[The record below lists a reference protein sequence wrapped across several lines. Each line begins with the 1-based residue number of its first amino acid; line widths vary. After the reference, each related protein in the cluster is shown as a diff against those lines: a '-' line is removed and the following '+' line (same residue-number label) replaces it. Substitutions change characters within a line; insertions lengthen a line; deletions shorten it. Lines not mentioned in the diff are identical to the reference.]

1 MEFAYTWVKERVK
14 ELAAQRGFL
23 FRYVKMQRFM
33 LPLAIMVA
41 LVAVVLPTCQMIGC
55 DMNGMGAMPF
65 MPQGGAYSDCPGE
78 WVVNT
83 SGPNG
88 ILPSGA
94 DSLTFSLLIAI
105 LALGSMVFA
114 PQSSVRTVV
123 AYTGDPPPPLEDSFG
138 ARFRV

>member
-1 MEFAYTWVKERVK
+1 
-14 ELAAQRGFL
+14 L
-23 FRYVKMQRFM
+23 FRYVNMQRFM

-41 LVAVVLPTCQMIGC
+41 MVAVVVPTCQMVGC

-83 SGPNG
+83 SSSNG
-88 ILPSGA
+88 IVPSGP
-94 DSLTFSLLIAI
+94 DSLTFSLMLAMIAI
-105 LALGSMVFA
+105 VGGLFFGQQTSL
-114 PQSSVRTVV
+114 RTVSV
-123 AYTGDPPPPLEDSFG
+123 YTGDPPPPPEDSFG

>member
-1 MEFAYTWVKERVK
+1 MGFAVTGLNASR
-14 ELAAQRGFL
+14 ELDRGSL
-23 FRYVKMQRFM
+23 FRHIDIRRFM

-41 LVAVVLPTCQMIGC
+41 MVAVVLPTCQMIGC

-65 MPQGGAYSDCPGE
+65 MPQGGAYSDCPGQ

-83 SGPNG
+83 SSSNG
-88 ILPSGA
+88 IVPRG
-94 DSLTFSLLIAI
+94 LTSSTVSLLLAI
-105 LALGSMVFA
+105 LLVAATPFFA
-114 PQSSVRTVV
+114 PQTFRRLVA

>member
-1 MEFAYTWVKERVK
+1 M
-14 ELAAQRGFL
+14 
-23 FRYVKMQRFM
+23 FRNVNMQRFM
-33 LPLAIMVA
+33 LPLAIMMA
-41 LVAVVLPTCQMIGC
+41 MVAVVLPTCQMVGC

-88 ILPSGA
+88 IVPSGA
-94 DSLTFSLLIAI
+94 NSLTFTLMLAI
-105 LALGSMVFA
+105 LAVVGALFVA
-114 PQSSVRTVV
+114 PQAALRPVA

>member
-1 MEFAYTWVKERVK
+1 M
-14 ELAAQRGFL
+14 
-23 FRYVKMQRFM
+23 FRYVNMQRFM

-41 LVAVVLPTCQMIGC
+41 MVAVVLPTCQMVGC

-65 MPQGGAYSDCPGE
+65 MPQGGAFSDCPGE

-83 SGPNG
+83 SSSNG
-88 ILPSGA
+88 IVPSGA
-94 DSLTFSLLIAI
+94 DSLTFSLLMALLAI
-105 LALGSMVFA
+105 VGVLFFA
-114 PQSSVRTVV
+114 PQASLRPVV

>member
-1 MEFAYTWVKERVK
+1 
-14 ELAAQRGFL
+14 
-23 FRYVKMQRFM
+23 MQRFA

-41 LVAVVLPTCQMIGC
+41 MVAIVLPTCQMVGC
-55 DMNGMGAMPF
+55 DMNGVGMGAMPF

-83 SGPNG
+83 SSSTG
-88 ILPSGA
+88 IVPSGV
-94 DSLTFSLLIAI
+94 DSLTFSFLIAL
-105 LALGSMVFA
+105 LAIVGTLFFA
-114 PQSSVRTVV
+114 PQASLRPVV